1 MRMPRP
7 LALLLT
13 ALLALSPLAAP
24 AAPVAPGTRL
34 DAAQAQR
41 DLRILER
48 ALTELHPGL
57 FRYQT
62 PEAFAAE
69 FAAARAATANGI
81 EQADLFLL
89 VTRIAAS
96 VRCGHTWTN
105 TLNQAPAMQAR
116 LAALPVMP
124 VHVRLLQDRL
134 LVTAS
139 TDASVRTH
147 DEIRSIDGRPIPA
160 LVAELLPYLRADGSS
175 DGKRREQFNTGTQGG
190 ALDRL
195 MPILHPP
202 VDGVYRLVL
211 RAPSGAEREVRVPAI
226 GLAQRDAALAAAG
239 VTAPDEA
246 WRLEYRGD
254 TAILTMPTFAFWN
267 GGFDWERYLQDAFE
281 DFARRGTRKL
291 VLDLRMNEGGDDAIG
306 RALLGYLIDRE
317 YVAPAGVR
325 ETRYERVPYIL
336 ARYLDTWDFDFFDRT
351 GQVVRTEGR
360 NWRFINPPA
369 TPRTVPRQPHFGGK
383 VIALIG
389 PRMSSAGFLVAR
401 DLQRSG
407 AATLVGEPTGG
418 NQRGLNGG
426 QLTWLTLPNSGI
438 AVDIPLIATIHAD
451 APDAPISPDV
461 RIEARISDVIAGRDA
476 PLLYALRR

>member
-1 MRMPRP
+1 MRLRRCLTVV
-7 LALLLT
+7 LAS
-13 ALLALSPLAAP
+13 LLALCPLLSP
-24 AAPVAPGTRL
+24 AAPGSRL

-41 DLRILER
+41 YLRILER
-48 ALTELHPGL
+48 ALRDLHPGL

-69 FAAARAATANGI
+69 FAAARAATADGI

-105 TLNQAPAMQAR
+105 PLNQSPAMQAR
-116 LAALPVMP
+116 LAALPVLP

-139 TDASVRTH
+139 ADTAVHRF
-147 DEIRSIDGRPIPA
+147 DEIRAIDGRPVPA

-175 DGKRREQFNTGTQGG
+175 DGKRRVQLDTGTQGG

-195 MPILHPP
+195 LPILHPP
-202 VDGVYRLVL
+202 VDGAYRLRL
-211 RAPSGAEREVRVPAI
+211 RAPDGREREVRVAAI
-226 GLAQRDAALAAAG
+226 GLDARDAALAAAG
-239 VTAPDEA
+239 MAPPDEA
-246 WRLEYRGD
+246 WRLTYAGD
-254 TAILTMPTFAFWN
+254 TAVLTLPTFAFWN
-267 GGFDWERYLQDAFE
+267 GGFDWARFLQDAFD
-281 DFARRGTRKL
+281 DFARRGTRRL

-306 RALLGYLIDRE
+306 RALLAHLIDRA

-325 ETRYERVPYIL
+325 ETRYERVPYVL

-360 NWRFINPPA
+360 NWRFLASPPPA
-369 TPRTVPRQPHFGGK
+369 RTEPAAPRFTGT

-389 PRMSSAGFLVAR
+389 PRMSSAGFLIAR
-401 DLQRSG
+401 DLQRTG

-426 QLTWLTLPNSGI
+426 QLAWLTLPNSGI
-438 AVDIPLIATIHAD
+438 AVDIPLIATVHGD
-451 APDAPISPDV
+451 APDAPIAPDV
-461 RIEARISDVIAGRDA
+461 RIEARIADVIAGRDA
-476 PLLYALRR
+476 PMAYALGRRGK

>member
-1 MRMPRP
+1 MRLPRP
-7 LALLLT
+7 LTVLL
-13 ALLALSPLAAP
+13 ASLLALVPLAAP
-24 AAPVAPGTRL
+24 ASPGTRL

-48 ALTELHPGL
+48 ALTDLHPGL

-69 FAAARAATANGI
+69 FEAAKAATANGI

-89 VTRIAAS
+89 VTRLAAS

-105 TLNQAPAMQAR
+105 PLNQSPAMQAR
-116 LAALPVMP
+116 LAALPVLP

-139 TDASVRTH
+139 ADAALKPL
-147 DEIRSIDGRPIPA
+147 DEIRSIDGRPMPTLI
-160 LVAELLPYLRADGSS
+160 AELLPYLRADGSS
-175 DGKRREQFNTGTQGG
+175 DGKRRVQLDTGTQGG

-195 MPILHPP
+195 LPILHPP
-202 VDGVYRLVL
+202 VDGAYRLVV
-211 RAPSGAEREVRVPAI
+211 RSPSGTEREVRVSAMR
-226 GLAQRDAALAAAG
+226 LEQRDTVLAAAG
-239 VTAPDEA
+239 VTPPDDA

-254 TAILTMPTFAFWN
+254 TAILTLPTFAFWN
-267 GGFDWERYLQDAFE
+267 GGFDWERFLQDAFDE
-281 DFARRGTRKL
+281 FARRGTRTL

-306 RALLGYLIDRE
+306 RALLGYLIERE

-336 ARYLDTWDFDFFDRT
+336 ARYLDTWNFDFFDRT

-360 NWRFINPPA
+360 NWRFINPPPP
-369 TPRTVPRQPHFGGK
+369 PRTAPRQPRFTGK
-383 VIALIG
+383 VIALVG
-389 PRMSSAGFLVAR
+389 PRMSSAGFLIAR
-401 DLQRSG
+401 DLQRTG

-426 QLTWLTLPNSGI
+426 QLAWLTLPNSGI
-438 AVDIPLIATIHAD
+438 AVDIPLVATVYAG

-461 RIEARISDVIAGRDA
+461 RVEARIEDVIAGRDA
-476 PLLYALRR
+476 PLLYALRP